1 MKSFCRLKFVLQ
13 QNEFLWNVD
22 LKDANCSIH
31 LSNLYEFL
39 CLCFGLGSKPKVFTK
54 LLEVLNYWPVRR
66 VTNWLDPRQYSD
78 GKIDF
83 SITKLRFV
91 INFKKSVL
99 DPAKHIEFLN
109 LCIDTEKITLS
120 LSQKKLWMLQQC
132 QGNLLSIQTFDS
144 NTYNLQNW
152 QDSFGQQSKLSCSQ
166 GSNSVTSNRSKY

>member
-54 LLEVLNYWPVRR
+54 LLEVLNYWPVRH

-109 LCIDTEKITLS
+109 LWIDTEKITLS
-120 LSQKKLWMLQQC
+120 LGPEKLQVLQQC
-132 QGNLLSIQTFDS
+132 QGILCQSKGSISVLTKFIGLLSPTAQAILPARIQFH
-144 NTYNLQNW
+144 YLQ
-152 QDSFGQQSKLSCSQ
+152 
-166 GSNSVTSNRSKY
+166 